1 MSTCIIM
8 HNMIIEDECDI
19 NTLIREERSSPK
31 VTVEMTVNE
40 NIQFQPFLA
49 VIYRLKIKI
58 LI

>member
-1 MSTCIIM
+1 M